1 MSASATPKL
10 IVRSDNARQRRWLA
24 VAMAVTWLA
33 TLASAWWLGAER
45 AAPDLAAIR
54 ERAAGSTRTASELGT
69 SIDAA
74 KRRIAVLERSDQV
87 SRLANESLQKTLR
100 VREGDLAKLRDDLA
114 FYQRLVGGETGRTL
128 KVQQLALRPIGHSNA
143 FGFRVL
149 LTRNAQA
156 GETNRGSVTVRV
168 SGAGSGKLVQL
179 EWDRLQQETAATP
192 LVYDFK
198 YFQQLESSL
207 ILPAGFEPDRVV
219 VRARASDGSAIEES
233 FAWQAAL
240 KAGGDPN
247 VWQ

>member
-1 MSASATPKL
+1 M
-10 IVRSDNARQRRWLA
+10 LA
-24 VAMAVTWLA
+24 VGIALAWLA
-33 TLASAWWLGAER
+33 TLALAWWLGADQ
-45 AAPDLAAIR
+45 AAPDLASIR
-54 ERAAGSTRTASELGT
+54 ETAAGSTRRVSELGIT
-69 SIDAA
+69 NDAA

-100 VREGDLAKLRDDLA
+100 VQEGDLAKLRDDLA
-114 FYQRLVGGETGRTL
+114 FYQRLVGGETGRAL
-128 KVQQLALRPIGHSNA
+128 EIQQLALRPIGRTNA

-149 LTRNAQA
+149 LTRNARA
-156 GETNRGSVTVRV
+156 GETNRGAVTVRV
-168 SGAGSGKLVQL
+168 SGVGANKLVRL

-219 VRARASDGSAIEES
+219 VRARASDGTSVEES

-240 KAGGDPN
+240 QAGGDPD

>member
-1 MSASATPKL
+1 M
-10 IVRSDNARQRRWLA
+10 LA
-24 VAMAVTWLA
+24 VGIALAWLA
-33 TLASAWWLGAER
+33 TLALAWWLGAEQ

-54 ERAAGSTRTASELGT
+54 ESAAGSTRTVSELGIT
-69 SIDAA
+69 MDAA

-114 FYQRLVGGETGRTL
+114 FYQRLVGGETGRAL
-128 KVQQLALRPIGHSNA
+128 KVQRLALRPIGRSNA

-156 GETNRGSVTVRV
+156 GETNRGAVTVRV
-168 SGAGSGKLVQL
+168 SGVGADKLEQL

-219 VRARASDGSAIEES
+219 VRARASDGTTVEES
-233 FAWQAAL
+233 FAWQTAL
-240 KAGGDPN
+240 KAGGDPD

>member
-1 MSASATPKL
+1 MSVSATPKL
-10 IVRSDNARQRRWLA
+10 I
-24 VAMAVTWLA
+24 
-33 TLASAWWLGAER
+33 E
-45 AAPDLAAIR
+45 P
-54 ERAAGSTRTASELGT
+54 GT
-69 SIDAA
+69 SMDAA

-87 SRLANESLQKTLR
+87 SRRANESLQQTLR

-114 FYQRLVGGETGRTL
+114 FYQRLVGGATGRAL
-128 KVQQLALRPIGHSNA
+128 RVQQLALRPIGRSNA

-156 GETNRGSVTVRV
+156 GETSRGAVTLRV
-168 SGAGSGKLVQL
+168 SGAGSGKLLQL

-207 ILPAGFEPDRVV
+207 ILPVGFEPDRVI
-219 VRARASDGSAIEES
+219 VRARASNGTTIEQS

-240 KAGGDPN
+240 KSGGDPD